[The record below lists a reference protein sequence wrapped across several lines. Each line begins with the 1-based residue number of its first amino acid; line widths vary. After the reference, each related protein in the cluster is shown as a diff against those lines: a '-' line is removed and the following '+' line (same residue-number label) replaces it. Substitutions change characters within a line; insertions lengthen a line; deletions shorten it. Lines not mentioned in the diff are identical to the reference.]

1 MSRAGSRLLEA
12 AREMNAIAR
21 GEAAPARIHV
31 PPEFDV
37 KAIRRAIGLTQD
49 AFANEFGFSVT
60 QIRDWEQGRTRPV
73 RSDRA
78 YLMLISSAPAAV
90 RQMLNAARK
99 TADEEPVRRAACG

>member
-1 MSRAGSRLLEA
+1 MSKAGSRLLEA

-21 GEAAPARIHV
+21 GEAAPARMHI

-37 KAIRRAIGLTQD
+37 KAIRRAVGMTQD
-49 AFANEFGFSVT
+49 AFANEFGFSIT

-78 YLMLISSAPAAV
+78 YLMLIASRPDVV
-90 RQMLNAARK
+90 RQILAEVRQS
-99 TADEEPVRRAACG
+99 TEEEPQRRVACG

>member
-1 MSRAGSRLLEA
+1 MSKAGSRLLDA

-21 GEAAPARIHV
+21 GEAVPARMHV

-37 KAIRRAIGLTQD
+37 KAIRRAVGLTQD
-49 AFANEFGFSVT
+49 SFANEFGFSIA

-78 YLMLISSAPAAV
+78 YLMLIASHPAAV
-90 RQMLNAARK
+90 RQMLAQARK
-99 TADEEPVRRAACG
+99 TVEDEPLRRAACG